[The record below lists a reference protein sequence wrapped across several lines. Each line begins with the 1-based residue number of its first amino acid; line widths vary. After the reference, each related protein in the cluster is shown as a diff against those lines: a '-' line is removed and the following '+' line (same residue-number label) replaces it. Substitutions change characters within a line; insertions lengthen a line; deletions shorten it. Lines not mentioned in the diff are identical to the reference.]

1 MPKSNQNKLDVFWFF
16 CGLAIV
22 LWVYSFW
29 IFLSHQAQL
38 VSDAV
43 SFYDHLKF
51 YVDNIVQGVYPSW
64 DFSWNCGAPNEFFL
78 RRICPFNPFLLLI
91 IIPYKLGFAYW
102 TAFAVF
108 ITVYY
113 FLGMM
118 GYYQLVLE
126 IVKDKTLAI
135 LAFALLSFSSLGTR
149 VFDSYMMMIMTP
161 MIWFFYFSFV
171 FGRSG
176 RRSAFLGMVFCT
188 MLLMTTYIPFYFLV
202 IVLSFFMFFV
212 CIFPKE
218 AGCYVARLWRFV
230 KCYPWLT
237 GICLLALVVS
247 CIPGIMFFKSAA
259 QGAFSMPL
267 RHFAA
272 ADPHILTVQ
281 TEVITYWAIP
291 EDLLY
296 SAFYLE
302 DLRLF
307 DFAVFYVPLFS
318 IIVLLLGIGTR
329 INRKVLL
336 IFLWGTFLF
345 AMGSPYVFSLYEVLN
360 KGIFFFK
367 YFRNLH
373 FFLWLVILP
382 LLIIFVV
389 EQMRLFLMMMDNNP
403 RRKVHNLIFIIF
415 VHIALAVFLVWRQ
428 SFNYSTWVVVAVSL
442 VFFIIYWYQRLP
454 GWLICAVFFFA
465 AVIQP
470 LEVYQHLQYNTDKS
484 IYISPYDQ
492 LPREFEYTRVQRVHL
507 TDDDLNEIEKSP
519 LRNSPLYF
527 GTQWYNFLWN
537 NMDSRILKNYVFN
550 KFVLYDHVEP
560 FDEQKDDL
568 KVIVHNWAQN
578 LNTAFVAKDN
588 LLERVYDVSQEK
600 AIRIEQGQ
608 PYLRVIQANTN
619 RIRIKTQLATRKF
632 LVFNDCYYPG
642 WRAFINGQET
652 KLYRANIAF
661 KGIWVPPGEQNIE
674 FTFGNFNSNQRDI
687 FIMISFFIF
696 FVFFLCFCYKDSL
709 SKAEPNV

>member
-1 MPKSNQNKLDVFWFF
+1 MPKSNQNKFDVFWFF

-22 LWVYSFW
+22 LWVYCFW
-29 IFLSHQAQL
+29 IFLSCQAQL

-51 YVDNIVQGVYPSW
+51 YIDNIVLGVYPTW
-64 DFSWNCGAPNEFFL
+64 DFLWNCGAPNEFFL
-78 RRICPFNPFLLLI
+78 RRIGPFNPFLLLI

-102 TAFAVF
+102 TTFAVF

-118 GYYQLVLE
+118 GFYRLVLE
-126 IVKDKTLAI
+126 IIKDKTLAI

-176 RRSAFLGMVFCT
+176 QRSALLGMVFCT
-188 MLLMTTYIPFYFLV
+188 MILMTTYIPFYFLV
-202 IVLSFFMFFV
+202 LVLSFLIFFV
-212 CIFPKE
+212 LIFPKE
-218 AGCYVARLWRFV
+218 AGRFVMRLWRFV
-230 KCYPWLT
+230 QCYPWLT
-237 GICLLALVVS
+237 VICLLALVVS

-259 QGAFSMPL
+259 QGDFSMPL

-272 ADPHILTVQ
+272 LDPHILTVQ

-291 EDLLY
+291 EDLMF
-296 SAFYLE
+296 SAFFLD

-307 DFAVFYVPLFS
+307 NFAVFYVPLFS

-329 INRKVLL
+329 INRRVLL
-336 IFLWGTFLF
+336 IFLWGIFLF
-345 AMGSPYVFSLYEVLN
+345 AMGSPYVFSLYEVLHER
-360 KGIFFFK
+360 ILFFK

-373 FFLWLVILP
+373 FFLWFAILP
-382 LLIIFVV
+382 LFIIFVV
-389 EQMRLFLMMMDNNP
+389 EQLRLSLKMIDDEP
-403 RRKVHNLIFIIF
+403 RRKSRNFILILL

-428 SFNYSTWVVVAVSL
+428 SLNYSTWAVVFVSL
-442 VFFIIYWYQRLP
+442 VFFISYWYQRLP

-465 AVIQP
+465 TVIQP
-470 LEVYQHLQYNTDKS
+470 LEVYQHLQHNTEKS
-484 IYISPYDQ
+484 IYVSPYDQ
-492 LPREFEYTRVQRVHL
+492 LPREFEYTRGQKSKFPDEDVALSEQ
-507 TDDDLNEIEKSP
+507 SP

-527 GTQWYNFLWN
+527 GTQWYTFLWN

-568 KVIVHNWAQN
+568 KVVARSWAKN
-578 LNTAFVAKDN
+578 LNTAFVAKDD
-588 LLERVYDVSQEK
+588 LLERVYDVSQKK
-600 AIRIEQGQ
+600 AIGIEQGQ

-619 RIRIKTQLATRKF
+619 RIRIKTKLPTRKF

-642 WRAFINGQET
+642 WRVYINSQET

-661 KGIWVPPGEQNIE
+661 KGIWVPPGEQKIE
-674 FTFGNFNSNQRDI
+674 FVFGNSSVYQREVFILI
-687 FIMISFFIF
+687 FY
-696 FVFFLCFCYKDSL
+696 FVFFVLFLWFWRKDSL
-709 SKAEPNV
+709 PKQEPND